1 MYTVYNFKIKHI
13 HIFKMR
19 RATAVADKHFLG
31 MGVPGPPRI
40 MDLAGWF
47 PKKNF
52 KTRNSFGILP
62 LRLEPSAPDCD
73 HW

>member
-31 MGVPGPPRI
+31 MGVPGPPVSWI
-40 MDLAGWF
+40 
-47 PKKNF
+47 
-52 KTRNSFGILP
+52 
-62 LRLEPSAPDCD
+62 
-73 HW
+73 